1 MDRLASMAVFVKAAD
16 LGSFTAA
23 AATLGMTSQMVGKHV
38 SFLEARLGAQ
48 LIHRTTRRQSL
59 TATGQA
65 FYERCRTILAEVEA
79 AEAVVDGLSTT
90 PRGRLRV
97 NAPVTF
103 GACALAPL
111 VTRYLA
117 TFPDVEV
124 ELTLSDHYV
133 DVVDQGYDAV
143 IRLGQ
148 LRDSSLAAHALAPY
162 RLLACASPEYLARR
176 GVPTSPEELA
186 FHECLEFV
194 NWAGVPYSEWQFEKA
209 GRVHAV
215 QVHSRF
221 QVNDGRILRSAALD
235 GCGIVLQSDVVVR
248 DDLASGRL
256 IQVLPGYDTPCR
268 PMHVLFSGSRP
279 MAPKLRT
286 FVDAVVDAFGHGALP
301 VWRTP

>member
-1 MDRLASMAVFVKAAD
+1 MDRLASMAVFVRAAD

-23 AATLGMTSQMVGKHV
+23 AATLGMTPQMVGKHV

-65 FYERCRTILAEVEA
+65 FHERCRTILAEVEA

-117 TFPDVEV
+117 AFPDVEV

-148 LRDSSLAAHALAPY
+148 LRDSALAAHALAPY
-162 RLLACASPEYLARR
+162 RLLPCASPEYLARR
-176 GVPTSPEELA
+176 GVPTSPEDLA
-186 FHECLEFV
+186 VHECLEFV
-194 NWAGVPYSEWQFEKA
+194 NWAGVSYFEWPFEKA

-215 QVHSRF
+215 QVRSPF
-221 QVNDGRILRSAALD
+221 QVNDGRVLRSAALD
-235 GCGIVLQSDVVVR
+235 GHGIILQSDAVVA

-256 IQVLPGYDTPCR
+256 IQVLPAYSAPCH
-268 PMHVLFSGSRP
+268 PMHVLFSASRP
-279 MAPKLRT
+279 MTLKLRT
-286 FVDAVVDAFGHGALP
+286 FIDALIDAFGRRAS
-301 VWRTP
+301 